1 MSSSSLAAA
10 AAAAF
15 LLAVA
20 MSCHCHVA
28 RGWGGLGVNYGT
40 VADDLPTAARSVELL
55 RAAGAGAVRI
65 YDANADILRA
75 LAGTGVPVSV
85 TVPNDAIPSLAAA
98 ASPAAVDEWVARNLA
113 PHIPAARVL
122 CLLVGNEVLSDR
134 ATAGTAWP
142 SLVPAMANLRRA
154 LSARGLGRVKVGT
167 TLAMDALGT
176 SYPPSAGA
184 FRDDIAGAV
193 VRPLLEFL
201 NATGS
206 YYFVD
211 AYPYFAWAANHRSI
225 SLDYAL
231 FQGEASTHYVDP
243 GTGLTYT
250 NLFDQMLDAVVAA
263 MARLGYGNVKLA
275 VSETGWPTAGDAD
288 ELGANVHNAATY
300 NRNLAARMAK
310 NPGTPARP
318 GAEIPVFLFS
328 LYNENRKPGP
338 GTERHWGLYYPNAT
352 WVYEVDLA
360 GRRPAAS
367 YPPLAPTPPAPD
379 QDGTPVWCVL
389 AGGGGEA
396 ANETAVAAAVEYACR
411 QRSGTCAAIEAGGEC
426 NQPDTLAAHASYAFN
441 AYWQL
446 FRKAGGTCYFNG
458 LAEKTTIDPSHGSC
472 KFISSLD

>member
-85 TVPNDAIPSLAAA
+85 T
-98 ASPAAVDEWVARNLA
+98 
-113 PHIPAARVL
+113 
-122 CLLVGNEVLSDR
+122 VLSDR

-288 ELGANVHNAATY
+288 ELARTSTTPPPTTATSP
-300 NRNLAARMAK
+300 RGWPR
-310 NPGTPARP
+310 TPARRRGP

-338 GTERHWGLYYPNAT
+338 GNERHWGL
-352 WVYEVDLA
+352 
-360 GRRPAAS
+360 
-367 YPPLAPTPPAPD
+367 
-379 QDGTPVWCVL
+379 
-389 AGGGGEA
+389 
-396 ANETAVAAAVEYACR
+396 
-411 QRSGTCAAIEAGGEC
+411 
-426 NQPDTLAAHASYAFN
+426 
-441 AYWQL
+441 
-446 FRKAGGTCYFNG
+446 
-458 LAEKTTIDPSHGSC
+458 
-472 KFISSLD
+472 